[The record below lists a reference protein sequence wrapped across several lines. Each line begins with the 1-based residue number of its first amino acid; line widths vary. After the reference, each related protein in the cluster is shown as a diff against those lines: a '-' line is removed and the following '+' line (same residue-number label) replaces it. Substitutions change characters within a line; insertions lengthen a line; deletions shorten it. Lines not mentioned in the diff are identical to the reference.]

1 MTTGQEILK
10 QVQNNSV
17 SDRDREATYL
27 INEGFA
33 IWLTGLPASGKT
45 AVAEA
50 IIRRLEELYETKVQH
65 LESDV
70 LRKIL
75 TPEPSYSVT
84 EREWFYKVMVFI
96 GEMLTK
102 NGGNV
107 IFDATANRSAHREMA
122 RNSIGKFLEIYIRC
136 PLKTCMDRDPKGIYR
151 LAQHGKT
158 STVPGIQDVYEEPA
172 APDIIIDSDKVS
184 PESGAEHVIAR
195 LKGKHWI

>member
-1 MTTGQEILK
+1 M
-10 QVQNNSV
+10 
-17 SDRDREATYL
+17 
-27 INEGFA
+27 NEGFA

-65 LESDV
+65 LESDA

-102 NGGNV
+102 NGVN
-107 IFDATANRSAHREMA
+107 IIIDATGNKSAHREMA
-122 RNSIGKFLEIYIRC
+122 RNSMGKFLEVYIRC
-136 PLKTCMDRDPKGIYR
+136 PLHTCIERDPKGIYR
-151 LAQHGKT
+151 LGQLG
-158 STVPGIQDVYEEPA
+158 
-172 APDIIIDSDKVS
+172 
-184 PESGAEHVIAR
+184 
-195 LKGKHWI
+195 